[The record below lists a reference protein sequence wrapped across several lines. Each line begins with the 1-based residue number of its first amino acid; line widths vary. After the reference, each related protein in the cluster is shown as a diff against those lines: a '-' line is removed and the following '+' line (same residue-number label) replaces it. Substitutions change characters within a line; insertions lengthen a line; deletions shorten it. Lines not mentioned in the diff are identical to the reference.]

1 MMKILVL
8 HLSDIH
14 FEKRSDYSNKNLA
27 GIINALKTIDDFSSV
42 IVVISGDVAF
52 GGKRK
57 QYEVAYYFLANLK
70 NRIREKFD
78 IRSVE
83 FIIVPGNH
91 DVDYDKGMLAHA
103 DLEDIFKKNIQDLK
117 LADESRKMNAF
128 YNHAN
133 GLQCFHDKKRFVCI
147 RDVVIGESILHFNLI
162 NTAAFSSLEED
173 QGLHYLSSDDM
184 SLLSTE
190 KKSDYVFTVMH
201 HPHHWFNSVMKKQLE
216 KTIYEKSDLIF
227 VGHEHYSSSMD
238 IGMNNS
244 KVKIYAGGELSN
256 RGDWSNSEFYVGLL
270 ELESREYNALRFK
283 WDIQHE
289 LYTRDMEEKTIL
301 SKNRVNK
308 YELVPTKE
316 YLENL
321 LQDKK
326 YMISPRFTDYY
337 VFPRMEEEVI
347 NEHRMGKEP
356 SEIETFIEEIKLN
369 KRIIIMG
376 KNDSGKSVLLKMLF
390 SKLVETKVILFVHA
404 YDVKRNY
411 DKTIKNVFE
420 ESYSDKTHEYEKF
433 RQVPSGDK
441 VLLLDDADSLKDC
454 DLEEFLI
461 KAEREFDY
469 IIYTC
474 GKVIELDIKERI
486 KRGALEEKYTRYRI
500 QSFYS
505 DKRKDLVTKIVRI
518 LVKQDE
524 EAQENIIHL
533 LCEALA
539 KQKNLFRMDP
549 DFIVQFTKYYC
560 NNIGET
566 IQNDGEIFSKVF
578 EANIVSLIKPFAKKI
593 NVDKILIVLDKIAYS
608 MHCNKNYPMNQLDIC
623 GVIAQ
628 YNEDFDSEINYA
640 EFLDI
645 LVDSCILVRNK
656 NEYHFQEKNYLAYF
670 VAREIK
676 RRCIEEQDYTEF
688 SKALEFACYG
698 INADILLFVTYI
710 TDNLNLIRMMM
721 DKADEC
727 TSEWSE
733 FSVSPIS
740 IPYLS
745 DVEQLKVK
753 QIEESDKEKT
763 ENEEIQREKQLEKE
777 HEEEIVCG
785 EIYSYDEEKELTL
798 MKKMIRSFSLLIIIS
813 RTLPSF
819 EHMMKKQDKEKC
831 VQQIYQMPLKIFNIW
846 ALQVEE
852 NKLELIEEIKSINDW
867 DYRKEK
873 VELDDNDVLNY
884 LRWESV
890 SLLMEMMNSTIGNA
904 TKINT
909 YKFLD
914 AFNYNSSILYRI
926 EHLMGLDKRDA
937 VNEFV
942 KEAEEIFASQK
953 LQLPKL
959 MVQRVTRHY
968 MLTSKKIQ
976 RQNIQRLNSKL
987 WDGKLNQSALLI
999 GKDRNRRKEQ

>member
-14 FEKRSDYSNKNLA
+14 FEKRRDYSNKNLV
-27 GIINALKTIDDFSSV
+27 GIINTLKTIDEFSSV

-70 NRIREKFD
+70 NRIKDEFD
-78 IRSVE
+78 IGSVE

-91 DVDYDKGMLAHA
+91 DVDYDKGMLTHA
-103 DLEDIFKKNIQDLK
+103 ELENIFKQNIQDLN
-117 LADESRKMNAF
+117 LVDESRKMNAF

-133 GLQCFHDKKRFVCI
+133 GLQCFQDKKRFVCTKDI
-147 RDVVIGESILHFNLI
+147 VINENILHFNLI

-173 QGLHYLSSDDM
+173 QGLHYLSAVDM
-184 SLLSTE
+184 NLLSTE
-190 KKSDYVFTVMH
+190 KKSDYVITVMH
-201 HPHHWFNSVMKKQLE
+201 HPHHWFISSMKKELE
-216 KTIYEKSDLIF
+216 KIIYEKSDLIF
-227 VGHEHYSSSMD
+227 VGHEHYSSSMH
-238 IGMNNS
+238 IGMNNAQ
-244 KVKIYAGGELSN
+244 VKIYAGGELSN
-256 RGDWSNSEFYVGLL
+256 KGDWSNSEFYVGLL
-270 ELESREYNALRFK
+270 ELESREYNVLRYK
-283 WDIQHE
+283 WDVQHE
-289 LYTRDMEEKTIL
+289 LYTRVSKEKTIL

-308 YELVPTKE
+308 YELSPIKE
-316 YLENL
+316 YLDDL

-356 SEIETFIEEIKLN
+356 AEIDAFIGEIKRD

-376 KNDSGKSVLLKMLF
+376 RNDSGKSVLLKMLF
-390 SKLVETKVILFVHA
+390 SKIIETKVALFVRS
-404 YDVKRNY
+404 YDVKRDY

-420 ESYSDKTHEYEKF
+420 ESYSDKQYEYEKF
-433 RQVPSGDK
+433 RQIPSVDK
-441 VLLLDDADSLKDC
+441 VLLLDNADNILDN

-474 GKVIELDIKERI
+474 GKVVELDIKERI
-486 KRGALEEKYTRYRI
+486 KRGALEERYTRYRI

-505 DKRKDLVTKIVRI
+505 DKRKELVTGIVRI
-518 LVKQDE
+518 LINRDEQAQD
-524 EAQENIIHL
+524 NIIHL

-578 EANIVSLIKPFAKKI
+578 EANIVSLIKPYAKKI
-593 NVDKILIVLDKIAYS
+593 NVDKILIILDKIAYS
-608 MHCNKNYPMNQLDIC
+608 IHCNKKYPMNQAEIC
-623 GVIAQ
+623 GVIEQ
-628 YNEDFDSEINYA
+628 YNEDFDSEINFA
-640 EFLDI
+640 EFLEI
-645 LVDSCILVRNK
+645 LVNSRILVKNK
-656 NEYHFQEKNYLAYF
+656 TEYYFQEKNYLAYF

-688 SKALEFACYG
+688 SKALNFACYG

-727 TSEWSE
+727 TNEWSE

-753 QIEESDKEKT
+753 SIEESDKEKT
-763 ENEEIQREKQLEKE
+763 ENEELQREKQLEKE

-785 EIYSYDEEKELTL
+785 EIYSYDEKKELTL

-831 VQQIYQMPLKIFNIW
+831 VQQIYQMPLKIFNVW
-846 ALQVEE
+846 ALQVEA
-852 NKLELIEEIKSINDW
+852 NKLELIDEIKSIHDW

-890 SLLMEMMNSTIGNA
+890 SLLMEMMNSSIGNA

-914 AFNYNSSILYRI
+914 AFDYNSDILYRI

-942 KEAEEIFASQK
+942 KESEEIFASQK

-999 GKDRNRRKEQ
+999 SKDRNRRKEQ

>member
-1 MMKILVL
+1 MKTLIL

-14 FEKRSDYSNKNLA
+14 FEKKSDVSNKNID
-27 GIINALKTIDDFSSV
+27 GIIRALKTVDTFSYV
-42 IVVISGDVAF
+42 IVVVSGDIAY
-52 GGKRK
+52 GGKAR
-57 QYEVAYYFLANLK
+57 QYNAAYCFFSNLK
-70 NRIREKFD
+70 NRIKQEFD
-78 IRSVE
+78 IGIVE
-83 FIIVPGNH
+83 FVVVPGNH
-91 DVDYDKGMLAHA
+91 DVDYDKGSLTHA
-103 DLEDIFKKNIQDLK
+103 ELEDIFKHNIQDLS
-117 LADESRKMNAF
+117 LAEESRKMNAF

-133 GLQCFHDKKRFVCI
+133 GLQCFHDKKRFVCTK
-147 RDVVIGESILHFNLI
+147 DVIIDEKVLRFNLI
-162 NTAAFSSLEED
+162 NTAAFSALDED
-173 QGLHYLSSDDM
+173 QGLHYLSSVDM
-184 SLLSTE
+184 NLLSEE
-190 KKSDYVFTVMH
+190 KKSDYVITVMH
-201 HPHHWFNSVMKKQLE
+201 HPHHWFNSIMKKDLE
-216 KTIYEKSDLIF
+216 RIIYEKSDLIF
-227 VGHEHYSSSMD
+227 VGHEHYSSSME
-238 IGMNNS
+238 IGMNNAQ
-244 KVKIYAGGELSN
+244 VKIFAGGELSN
-256 RGDWSNSEFYVGLL
+256 KGDWSNSEFYVGLL
-270 ELESREYNALRFK
+270 ELESREYSVLRYK
-283 WDIQHE
+283 WDIQHK
-289 LYTRDMEEKTIL
+289 LYTRVSKEKTTL

-308 YELVPTKE
+308 YELSPTKE
-316 YLENL
+316 YLDDL
-321 LQDKK
+321 FQDKK
-326 YMISPRFTDYY
+326 YMISSKFTDYY
-337 VFPRMEEEVI
+337 VFPRLEEEVI
-347 NEHRMGKEP
+347 TEHRMGKEP
-356 SEIETFIEEIKLN
+356 AEIGAFIDEIN
-369 KRIIIMG
+369 CDKRIIIMG
-376 KNDSGKSVLLKMLF
+376 RNDSGKSVLLKTLF
-390 SKLVETKVILFVHA
+390 GKLIETKVALFMRS

-411 DKTIKNVFE
+411 DKTIKSIFE
-420 ESYSDKTHEYEKF
+420 ESYSDKQYDYEKF
-433 RQVPSGDK
+433 CQIPSEDK
-441 VLLLDDADSLKDC
+441 VLLLDDADNLSDN

-461 KAEREFDY
+461 KAEREFGY

-474 GKVIELDIKERI
+474 GKVVELDIKERI
-486 KRGALEEKYTRYRI
+486 KRGALEERYTRYRI

-505 DKRKDLVTKIVRI
+505 DKRKELVEGIVRLLI
-518 LVKQDE
+518 NQDE
-524 EAQENIIHL
+524 QAQDNIIHL
-533 LCEALA
+533 LCDALA

-578 EANIVSLIKPFAKKI
+578 EANIVSLIKPYAKKI
-593 NVDKILIVLDKIAYS
+593 NVDKILIVMDKIAYS
-608 MHCNKNYPMNQLDIC
+608 MHCNKNYPMNQTDIC

-628 YNEDFDSEINYA
+628 YNEDFDSEIDFV

-645 LVDSCILVRNK
+645 LVNSRILMKNK
-656 NEYHFQEKNYLAYF
+656 TEYYFQEKNYLAYF

-676 RRCIEEQDYTEF
+676 RRCIEEQDYSEF
-688 SKALEFACYG
+688 SRALEFACYG

-727 TSEWSE
+727 TNAWSE

-745 DVEQLKVK
+745 DIEQLKVK
-753 QIEESDKEKT
+753 PIEESDKEKT

-819 EHMMKKQDKEKC
+819 EHMMKKKDKEKC
-831 VQQIYQMPLKIFNIW
+831 VQQIYQMPLKIFNVW

-852 NKLELIEEIKSINDW
+852 SKLELIEEIKSINDW

-890 SLLMEMMNSTIGNA
+890 SLLMEMMNSSIGNA

-914 AFNYNSSILYRI
+914 AFDYNSDILYRI

-937 VNEFV
+937 VSEFV
-942 KEAEEIFASQK
+942 KEAEEIFTLQK